1 MSGFSFSFN
10 KKISQNVMIKIHW
23 REGVSRCAHVL
34 SAVFGGLDPP
44 FLALTSNEDDDF
56 ELGIRQRVE
65 RSKEGTGVIAM
76 KEVCRSGEPG
86 GWRIEG
92 SSELQRRVVQVFT

>member
-1 MSGFSFSFN
+1 MSA
-10 KKISQNVMIKIHW
+10 
-23 REGVSRCAHVL
+23 RAHVL

-65 RSKEGTGVIAM
+65 RSKEGAGVIALQ
-76 KEVCRSGEPG
+76 EVCRIGEPG
-86 GWRIEG
+86 Y
-92 SSELQRRVVQVFT
+92 